1 MEINTLEIGKKLN
14 ITNQITNVDEMERA
28 PIYMLT
34 EINTLENGKK
44 VYDMEKE
51 SSHTRME
58 KLKKEFGKK
67 IN

>member
-1 MEINTLEIGKKLN
+1 MENGKKLN

-28 PIYMLT
+28 LIYMLT

>member
-1 MEINTLEIGKKLN
+1 MLKEINTLENGKKLN

-58 KLKKEFGKK
+58 K
-67 IN
+67 